1 MVLAVPENPCRD
13 WEEQADDAH
22 LKSGDLEIY
31 WKMVNKE
38 TRRKIRNFLLIAM
51 LLCFIPFCE
60 RTKMNTKADSGETF
74 ESGEIR
80 AAFEMSNDMYGKQGL
95 RAGMNYEML
104 RQFAHE
110 HGCRLSATASRRDE
124 NWMDSLR
131 LGVVD
136 LVITEFSDTVSYDG
150 LRLAHSVDNIVWAVK
165 AENAGEEKDI
175 NLWLKSFMSENSY
188 KNVRNR
194 FYSNYNPVSRA
205 AKGEKSRRI
214 SPYDELIKKYA
225 EKLGW
230 DWRLLA
236 AVIWHES
243 KFSINGVSPRG
254 CRGLMQVRPST
265 AKTFGVEHLMDP
277 EENIFAGTEYL
288 RRLGKLYDSNVSDPL
303 EKVKFTLA
311 AYNAGEG
318 RIADCRNYAAKK
330 DVDST
335 RWDEV
340 VKIIPEMREDTILL
354 EDSVKLGKFKG
365 YETISYVATIMDLY
379 ETICSICPE
388 S

>member
-1 MVLAVPENPCRD
+1 MVV
-13 WEEQADDAH
+13 
-22 LKSGDLEIY
+22 S
-31 WKMVNKE
+31 KE
-38 TRRKIRNFLLIAM
+38 TKRKLRNFLLISL

-60 RTKMNTKADSGETF
+60 RTRMNNKADSGEIF

-80 AAFEMSNDMYGKQGL
+80 VAFEMSNDMYGKRGL
-95 RAGMNYEML
+95 KAGLNYEML
-104 RQFAHE
+104 RQFAQE
-110 HGCRLSATASRRDE
+110 HGCILNATASRRDE

-131 LGVVD
+131 LGSVD
-136 LVITEFSDTVSYDG
+136 LVITEFSDTVNYDG
-150 LRLAHSVDNIVWAVK
+150 LRLSHSVDNVVWAVR
-165 AENAGEEKDI
+165 AEDAGEEKDI
-175 NLWLKSFMSENSY
+175 NLWLKSFTSDNNY
-188 KNVRNR
+188 RNIRNR
-194 FYSNYNPVSRA
+194 FYSNYNPVARA
-205 AKGEKSRRI
+205 AKGEKSRRV
-214 SPYDELIKKYA
+214 SPYDDIIRKYA
-225 EKLGW
+225 EGLGW

-254 CRGLMQVRPST
+254 CIGLMQVRPST
-265 AKTFGVEHLMDP
+265 ARIYGVEQLMDP

-288 RRLGKLYDSNVSDPL
+288 KRLGKLYDSNVNDPL

-318 RIADCRNYAAKK
+318 RIADCRNYAAKR

-335 RWDEV
+335 KWEEV

-354 EDSVKLGKFKG
+354 DDSVKLGKFKG
-365 YETISYVATIMDLY
+365 YETISYVETIMNLY
-379 ETICSICPE
+379 EAICNICPE